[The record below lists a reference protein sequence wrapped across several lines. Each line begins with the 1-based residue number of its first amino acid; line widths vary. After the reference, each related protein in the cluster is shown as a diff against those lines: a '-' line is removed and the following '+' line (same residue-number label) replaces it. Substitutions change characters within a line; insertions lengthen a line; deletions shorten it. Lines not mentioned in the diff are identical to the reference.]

1 MNSQKLKNFYYNL
14 KLKFLD
20 FFTHLWQMFIVLI
33 TFKSFKKSHLCSLLV
48 YLLEKESK
56 ENVLPDANQ
65 VEGKPKSILSS
76 VYTFCCDHYILV
88 GSIIIITIF
97 GITYYYYTLPPYNDS
112 SDNIVSPV
120 NDSSIVSD
128 NSIND
133 SSDNIVS
140 PVNDSLNTIISS
152 SNNSILPDTVLS
164 YHTNLDLSLFSNS
177 QDIQHLLTHVP
188 QHL

>member
-1 MNSQKLKNFYYNL
+1 MNFQNLKKIYYNL

-33 TFKSFKKSHLCSLLV
+33 TFKSFKKSHLCSLFV

-56 ENVLPDANQ
+56 ENLLPDANQ
-65 VEGKPKSILSS
+65 VEGKSKSILSS

-97 GITYYYYTLPPYNDS
+97 GITYYYTLPPYNDS
-112 SDNIVSPV
+112 SNNIASPV
-120 NDSSIVSD
+120 NESPNISD

-133 SSDNIVS
+133 SLNNITF
-140 PVNDSLNTIISS
+140 PVNES
-152 SNNSILPDTVLS
+152 SNISILPDTVLS
-164 YHTNLDLSLFSNS
+164 YHPNLDLSLFSNS
-177 QDIQHLLTHVP
+177 QDVQHLLTNVP
-188 QHL
+188 QNL